1 MCRDHDESWCHSTRH
16 SPIDHNA
23 AGQPDGN
30 SGTNG
35 SIHGGGDGHGATD
48 LSVEEE
54 WDRDQRCN
62 FDLIYNTSDNEFGQ
76 RSAVHRDSQQLGG
89 QCDQQRGHP
98 HGQRRCGG
106 TFDHNAAG
114 QPDGNSGT
122 NGSIHGGGDG
132 HGAADLSVEEER
144 DRDQRRNF
152 DLIYNTSDNEFEQR
166 SAVHRDSQQ
175 LGGQCDQ
182 QRGHPHGQ
190 RRCGGTF
197 DHNAAGQPDGNSG
210 TNGSIHSGGDGHGTT
225 DLSVE
230 EERDSGQRRNII
242 FLYNPSDNEFGQRS
256 AVHRDSQQLGG
267 QCDQQ
272 RGHTQGQRRC
282 GGTFDHNAAGQ
293 PDGNSGT
300 NGSIHG
306 GGDGHG
312 AADLSVEEERDRDQR
327 RNFDLIYN
335 TSDNEF
341 EQRSA
346 VHRDSQQLG
355 GQCDQQR
362 GHPHGQRR
370 CGGTF
375 DHNAAGQPDGN
386 SGTNGSIH

>member
-54 WDRDQRCN
+54 RDIGKRRN
-62 FDLIYNTSDNEFGQ
+62 IIFLYNPCDNEFGQ
-76 RSAVHRDSQQLGG
+76 RSAVHRRGE
-89 QCDQQRGHP
+89 QQRRQHNEQRSHP
-98 HGQRRCGG
+98 HGQHRCGG
-106 TFDHNAAG
+106 AFDHNAAG
-114 QPDGNSGT
+114 QPDGNGGA
-122 NGSIHGGGDG
+122 NGSVHSCGDG

-144 DRDQRRNF
+144 DIGERRNF
-152 DLIYNTSDNEFEQR
+152 DLIYNTSDNEFGQR

-230 EERDSGQRRNII
+230 EERDSGQRRN
-242 FLYNPSDNEFGQRS
+242 FVR
-256 AVHRDSQQLGG
+256 
-267 QCDQQ
+267 
-272 RGHTQGQRRC
+272 
-282 GGTFDHNAAGQ
+282 
-293 PDGNSGT
+293 
-300 NGSIHG
+300 
-306 GGDGHG
+306 
-312 AADLSVEEERDRDQR
+312 
-327 RNFDLIYN
+327 IYN

-341 EQRSA
+341 GQRSA

-386 SGTNGSIH
+386 SGTNGSIHSGGDGRGTTDLSVEEERDSGQRRNIIFLYNPSDNEFGQRSAVHRDSQQLGGQCDQQRGHTQGQRR